1 MCVGSRHNGNLLTTQ
16 VGLWPVRTADAAK
29 NWPMIVLNIVKQ
41 QVRGLLIPGEG
52 DFMRKRIKTK
62 SLVQQVKETL
72 DAQLAIGCSKRADR
86 LNGCQESR
94 IYSWET
100 YRVYLRHSCA
110 FAKWAKERHGVRVLA
125 DARQYAAEY
134 IRELTAAG
142 YAPSTLKLI
151 ASAIAKTYS
160 CSTDDLKVVT
170 APRRRADITR
180 SRGHKKSD
188 AHFSEK
194 NNQDLVE
201 FCRATGLRNHKELQQ
216 ICGDQLEYRDGYYY
230 IVGVKGKG
238 GKIRDVPVLPD
249 YEATVVRCCVAAGS
263 GKVWPHV
270 SSHADIHS
278 YRADYASAW
287 YKRLARP
294 AAFIPP
300 ADRYVCRRDRAGVVY
315 DKAAMLQVSRMLG
328 HNRISVIA
336 GHYLHD

>member
-1 MCVGSRHNGNLLTTQ
+1 
-16 VGLWPVRTADAAK
+16 
-29 NWPMIVLNIVKQ
+29 MIVLNIVKQ
-41 QVRGLLIPGEG
+41 QVRGLLILGEG